1 MNSSL
6 AKAVAAKCI
15 LDEYYIT
22 YRQYKLSPERHA
34 VTMRKPTISRNNPSL
49 PKTLSNRSDDGGD
62 DDLLQYVVPSSMLCT
77 ESHTVRVTGLAPEMV
92 VDDARS

>member
-1 MNSSL
+1 MSYNCMNSSL

-34 VTMRKPTISRNNPSL
+34 VTMRKPTIRRNNPSL

-62 DDLLQYVVPSSMLCT
+62 DDLLQYAVPSRT
-77 ESHTVRVTGLAPEMV
+77 K
-92 VDDARS
+92 